1 MEPRK
6 DIIAQ
11 QVEENKTLEEDLSN
25 LTKKVRF
32 TNLNYGEIYSDFAFF
47 CRPSFCRNRS
57 MTLKDN

>member
-25 LTKKVRF
+25 LTKKVHC
-32 TNLNYGEIYSDFAFF
+32 TSL
-47 CRPSFCRNRS
+47 
-57 MTLKDN
+57 T